1 MNGYDSDAPIYGACF
16 TSCDDTI
23 DLLILNIGH
32 GLHHDGLVHITYTD
46 LCPPPNEHAMPN
58 AMHHLDVLHEYCS
71 MWHIHV
77 ILRVVCVADHHGWG
91 FARRRLS
98 KHAGPTQPTEQD
110 DALPWRLEGRFRSE
124 ARPERVVASRR
135 ERRTSRA
142 KPRSV
147 QTDLHKDKRHACR
160 TCTFPPPIPRPVRVW
175 QSTSSSGL

>member
-32 GLHHDGLVHITYTD
+32 IYGRLVLVHITYTD

-58 AMHHLDVLHEYCS
+58 AMHQTYSTVVCGTP
-71 MWHIHV
+71 IHV

-91 FARRRLS
+91 FARRCLS

-147 QTDLHKDKRHACR
+147 QIDLHKDKRHACR